1 MSTYVVN
8 RQEDCSIARKE
19 ASPVNEPHSHTRPR
33 GVRKHKKRRSRQL
46 RPIYHRR
53 MKTKKDECSYSVSNA
68 IRTLVMVREMGLE
81 PTRL

>member
-33 GVRKHKKRRSRQL
+33 GVRKHKKGRSRQL
-46 RPIYHRR
+46 RPIHHRR
-53 MKTKKDECSYSVSNA
+53 MKTTKKDECSYSVSNA
-68 IRTLVMVREMGLE
+68 IRTLAMVRGEGLE
-81 PTRL
+81 PS

>member
-33 GVRKHKKRRSRQL
+33 SVRKHKKRRSRQL

-53 MKTKKDECSYSVSNA
+53 MKTKKRRVFLQRFKCYKNTRHGADEG
-68 IRTLVMVREMGLE
+68 I
-81 PTRL
+81 